1 MEVWNVWIS
10 KKSARVGIYIYIYAT
25 SSIHGLEFELFT
37 FIYFHDVICVSLR
50 RTKRQKLRT
59 TLVHPSLQSIKS
71 LHIKGPISAATT
83 RSLISVI
90 NLNSAYPDRQD
101 HACQNCR
108 HKSFGQRVSNQLQDA
123 PVRSGPFWLSSI
135 LATH

>member
-10 KKSARVGIYIYIYAT
+10 KKSARVGIYIYAT

-90 NLNSAYPDRQD
+90 NLTLFILIARIMRARIADIRVLGSESLISCKTLQCEAAR
-101 HACQNCR
+101 
-108 HKSFGQRVSNQLQDA
+108 FGFL
-123 PVRSGPFWLSSI
+123 PFWQPI
-135 LATH
+135 E